1 MSRYHSYLNSA
12 EKILTNY
19 NGKEPFSIHLKAF
32 FKANKKY
39 GSRDRREVSHLCYCF
54 FRLGKMAQSKA
65 ISDRVLMG
73 LFLCSNE
80 TNAILDEIKPEWVDS
95 VLLTAEEKLEFL
107 NEECLV
113 TDVFPWK
120 DELSKGI
127 EHDQFCSSFFE
138 QPNLFIR
145 MRPNHEKNVLSKL
158 GKEQISFER
167 ISDGCISLPNGTR
180 LDDVIQLNKVAV
192 VQDYNSQ
199 KVGEILEKG
208 LLKESPKVWD
218 CCAGSGGKSIMA
230 YDLNHRI
237 KLSVSDIRTS
247 ILANLKN
254 RFNDAG
260 ISGYK
265 EFVVDLSDSNAVQ
278 GDASFDLVMADV
290 PCTGSGT
297 WGRTPEQMYYF
308 EQNKISDYASLQRK
322 IVTNVVSKIKEN
334 GYLLYVTCSAF
345 KQENEDNIDFFEEH
359 LGLEVE
365 ESSLLKGYDK
375 NADTMFVALL
385 RKVE

>member
-39 GSRDRREVSHLCYCF
+39 GSRDRRQVSHLCYCY

-65 ISDRVLMG
+65 ISGRVLMG
-73 LFLCSNE
+73 LFLCSSE
-80 TNAILDEIKPEWVDS
+80 TNPILEEIKHEWVNS
-95 VLLTAEEKLEFL
+95 VSLTVKEKLEFL
-107 NEECLV
+107 KEECLI

-120 DELSKGI
+120 NELSEQI
-127 EHDQFCSSFFE
+127 EFEPFCASFFE
-138 QPNLFIR
+138 QPKLFIR

-158 GKEQISFER
+158 GKEQFSFER
-167 ISDGCISLPNGTR
+167 ISDTCISLPNGTR
-180 LDDVIQLNKVAV
+180 LDDSIQLNKVAV

-199 KVGEILEKG
+199 KVGDLLEKG
-208 LLKESPKVWD
+208 LYKESPKVWD

-230 YDLNHRI
+230 FDLNPKI
-237 KLSVSDIRTS
+237 KLSVSDIRVS
-247 ILANLKN
+247 ILANLKK

-265 EFVVDLSDSNAVQ
+265 EFVVDLSMYNAVQ
-278 GDASFDLVMADV
+278 GDGSFDLVMADV

-297 WGRTPEQMYYF
+297 WGRTPEQLFYF
-308 EQNKISDYASLQRK
+308 EKNKISDYVSLQRK
-322 IVTNVVSKIKEN
+322 IVTNVVPKIKEN
-334 GYLLYVTCSAF
+334 GFLLYSTCSAF
-345 KQENEDNIDFFEEH
+345 REENEDNIQFFKEH

>member
-19 NGKEPFSIHLKAF
+19 SGKEPFSIHLKAF

-39 GSRDRREVSHLCYCF
+39 GSRDRRQVSHLCYCF
-54 FRLGKMAQSKA
+54 FRLGKMAQSKS
-65 ISDRVLMG
+65 ISDRVLIG
-73 LFLCSNE
+73 LFLCSSE
-80 TNAILDEIKPEWVDS
+80 TNPILDEIKPEWVDS
-95 VLLTAEEKLEFL
+95 VSFTVKEKLEFL
-107 NEECLV
+107 KEESLI

-120 DELSKGI
+120 GELSKDV
-127 EHDQFCSSFFE
+127 EYDQYCASFFE

-145 MRPNHEKNVLSKL
+145 LRPKHEKNVLSKL

-167 ISDGCISLPNGTR
+167 VSDSCISLPNGTR

-199 KVGEILEKG
+199 KVGELLEKG
-208 LLKESPKVWD
+208 LYKENSKVWD

-230 YDLNHRI
+230 FDLNPKI
-237 KLSVSDIRTS
+237 KLSVSDIRVS
-247 ILANLKN
+247 ILANLKK

-265 EFVVDLSDSNAVQ
+265 EFVVDLSVPNAVQ
-278 GDASFDLVMADV
+278 GDGSYDLVMADV

-297 WGRTPEQMYYF
+297 WGRTPEQLYYF
-308 EQNKISDYASLQRK
+308 EKNKISDYVSLQRK

-334 GYLLYVTCSAF
+334 GFLLYSTCSAF
-345 KQENEDNIDFFEEH
+345 REENEDNLQFFKEH

-385 RKVE
+385 RKIE